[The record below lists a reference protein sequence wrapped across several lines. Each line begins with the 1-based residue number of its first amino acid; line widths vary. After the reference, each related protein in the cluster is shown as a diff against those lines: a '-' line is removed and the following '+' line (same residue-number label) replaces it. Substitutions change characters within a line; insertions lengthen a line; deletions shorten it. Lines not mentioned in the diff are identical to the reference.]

1 MNNDDLDYPNLTNC
15 QLRLVGSAAT
25 TRPPVRLP
33 RAIRDEAMGP
43 PYSISSAAKSKLDNF
58 SLERAVLK
66 RFEERN
72 RDRSLKG
79 ATSRL
84 ELEQATIAKMRNVTG
99 AEEDVCIA
107 ILEQHGYD
115 VTQSVEA
122 YLEGSLPH

>member
-1 MNNDDLDYPNLTNC
+1 MTLKHEHPRTNSCISNGSIVAIAQPHSNPHNNNDTHYYYCT
-15 QLRLVGSAAT
+15 
-25 TRPPVRLP
+25 
-33 RAIRDEAMGP
+33 
-43 PYSISSAAKSKLDNF
+43 
-58 SLERAVLK
+58 ERAVLK

-107 ILEQHGYD
+107 ILERHGYD
-115 VTQSVEA
+115 VNQSVEA
-122 YLEGSLPH
+122 YLEGSLPN